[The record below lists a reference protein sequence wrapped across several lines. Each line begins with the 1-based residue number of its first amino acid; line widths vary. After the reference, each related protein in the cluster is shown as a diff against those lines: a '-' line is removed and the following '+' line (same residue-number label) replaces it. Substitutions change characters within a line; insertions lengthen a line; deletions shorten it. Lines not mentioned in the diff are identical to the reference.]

1 VNAVRPSS
9 PRALKLA
16 SLLALVG
23 ACADPQVTPPPND
36 PSNAVAANTTKPT
49 QTPPAPAVDVLGPKP
64 TLGAPKPFTPPQVD
78 VFQTKN
84 GLTVW
89 LVERHGLPIVSVSL
103 VVQGGSASDPAD
115 KPGLANITT
124 DMLDEGAGKR
134 SAVEVSSAI
143 NDLGAT
149 MSLGAGTDGT
159 LVALTV
165 LKKNFDAAFDIFSD
179 VVARPRLEDKEWKR
193 VSELWRNDLKKR
205 ADQPMSVSRVVNAAV
220 LYGPGTPYGHP
231 SDGLLEGAAKIDLPA
246 VKRFYADAFRPD
258 RSVMVV
264 AGDITR
270 KEVTDLVDRSLGAWK
285 APAGAAKAKADVGK
299 AAAAF
304 TPRPANARPKVVL
317 VDRPGAPQSV
327 IAVLRE
333 GVAATD
339 PDAARLDLVNTVL
352 GGSFTSRLNQN
363 LREEHH
369 WAYGAG
375 SSFHEMRGTGP
386 FVAIASVETPA
397 TGLALKEMI
406 GELQKMASAGLS
418 AEDLEKAKAH
428 DRAELMQTYETVS
441 GISRRLSALARLS
454 LPPGH
459 DLEASRARQSAKL
472 EDVLALAKKYVDPA
486 PATIVVIGPRGEVV
500 PQLAAIGLAE
510 PEAWD
515 PEGKPLAV
523 AGGGAKAKD
532 AGDVKKDAAK
542 KPAPKK

>member
-1 VNAVRPSS
+1 MNARPSL
-9 PRALKLA
+9 PRALGLA
-16 SLLALVG
+16 SLLALAA
-23 ACADPQVTPPPND
+23 ACAEQPQVTQVND
-36 PSNAVAANTTKPT
+36 PSDPNLTKKTAKPADT
-49 QTPPAPAVDVLGPKP
+49 APAPAADVLGPKP
-64 TLGAPKPFTPPQVD
+64 TLGAAKPFTPPSPE

-89 LVERHGLPIVSVSL
+89 LVERHGLPIVSVAL
-103 VVQGGSASDPAD
+103 VVQAGSASDPAD

-149 MSLGAGTDGT
+149 MSLGAGTDGA
-159 LVALTV
+159 LVSLTV
-165 LKKNFDAAFDIFSD
+165 LKNNFNAAFEIFSD
-179 VVARPRLEDKEWKR
+179 VVARPRFEPKEWKR

-205 ADQPMSVSRVVNAAV
+205 PDEPMSVSRVVNASV

-246 VKRFYADAFRPD
+246 VKRFYTESFRPD

-270 KEVTDLVDRSLGAWK
+270 KEVTDLVDASLGAWK
-285 APAGAAKAKADVGK
+285 APANAKTSADAAKAI
-299 AAAAF
+299 AALA
-304 TPRPANARPKVVL
+304 PRPASARPKVVL

-327 IAVLRE
+327 IAVVRE
-333 GVAATD
+333 GVAAA
-339 PDAARLDLVNTVL
+339 DADSARLDLVNTVL

-375 SSFHEMRGTGP
+375 SSFYEMRGKGP

-397 TGLALKEMI
+397 TGLALKEML

-418 AEDLEKAKAH
+418 AEDLEKAKAQ
-428 DRAELMQTYETVS
+428 DRSELMQTYETVS
-441 GISRRLSALARLS
+441 GISRRLATLARLG

-472 EDVLALAKKYVDPA
+472 DDVLALAKKYVDPA
-486 PATIVVIGPRGEVV
+486 PATIVVVGPRVEVV
-500 PQLAAIGLAE
+500 PQLAAIGLGE

-515 PEGKPLAV
+515 PEGKPL
-523 AGGGAKAKD
+523 GGAQDGAKAKD
-532 AGDVKKDAAK
+532 AGEVK

>member
-1 VNAVRPSS
+1 MNAARPSS
-9 PRALKLA
+9 PRALGLV
-16 SLLALVG
+16 SLLALAG
-23 ACADPQVTPPPND
+23 ACGDPQVTPPPND
-36 PSNAVAANTTKPT
+36 PSNAVSANTSKRAD
-49 QTPPAPAVDVLGPKP
+49 TPPASAVDVLGPKP

-89 LVERHGLPIVSVSL
+89 LVERHGLPIVSIAL

-149 MSLGAGTDGT
+149 MALGAGTDGVLAT
-159 LVALTV
+159 LTV
-165 LKKNFDAAFDIFSD
+165 LKNNFDAAFDIFSD
-179 VVARPRLEDKEWKR
+179 VVARPRFEDKEWKR

-231 SDGLLEGAAKIDLPA
+231 ADGLLEGAAKIDLPA
-246 VKRFYADAFRPD
+246 VKRFYAETFRPD

-264 AGDITR
+264 AGDVTR

-285 APAGAAKAKADVGK
+285 APAAKAKADAGK
-299 AAAAF
+299 AAAALA
-304 TPRPANARPKVVL
+304 PRPANARPKVVL

-327 IAVLRE
+327 IAVVRE

-375 SSFHEMRGTGP
+375 SSFQEMRGTGP

-397 TGLALKEMI
+397 TGPALKEMI
-406 GELQKMASAGLS
+406 GELQKMATSGLS
-418 AEDLEKAKAH
+418 AEDLEKAKAQ
-428 DRAELMQTYETVS
+428 DLAELMQTYETVS
-441 GISRRLSALARLS
+441 GISRRLSALARLG

-472 EDVLALAKKYVDPA
+472 EDVLTLAKKYVDPA
-486 PATIVVIGPRGEVV
+486 SGTIVVVGPRADVV
-500 PQLAAIGLAE
+500 PQLAAIGLPE

-515 PEGKPLAV
+515 PEGKPIAA
-523 AGGGAKAKD
+523 AGSAKAKD
-532 AGDVKKDAAK
+532 AGNGKTDAAK

>member
-1 VNAVRPSS
+1 L
-9 PRALKLA
+9 PRALGLA
-16 SLLALVG
+16 SIVAL
-23 ACADPQVTPPPND
+23 ACACGEQQQVVQVND
-36 PSNAVAANTTKPT
+36 PSDPNVTKRTEKPANTA
-49 QTPPAPAVDVLGPKP
+49 PAPVADVLGEKP
-64 TLGAPKPFTPPQVD
+64 ALGAPKPFTPPSAE

-84 GLTVW
+84 GMTVW
-89 LVERHGLPIVSVSL
+89 LVERHGLPIVSVAL
-103 VVQGGSASDPAD
+103 VVQGGSAADPAD

-149 MSLGAGTDGT
+149 MALGAGTDGVLLT
-159 LVALTV
+159 LTV
-165 LKKNFDAAFDIFSD
+165 LKNNFDAAFGIFSD
-179 VVARPRLEDKEWKR
+179 VVARPRFEDKEWKR

-205 ADQPMSVSRVVNAAV
+205 PDQPMSVSRVVNAAV

-231 SDGLLEGAAKIDLPA
+231 SDGLLEGAAKIDLGA

-270 KEVTDLVDRSLGAWK
+270 KEVTDLVDASLGAWK
-285 APAGAAKAKADVGK
+285 AGAAKAKPDAGK
-299 AAAAF
+299 AAAPPA
-304 TPRPANARPKVVL
+304 PRPSSARPKVVL

-327 IAVLRE
+327 IAVVRE

-375 SSFHEMRGTGP
+375 SSFYEMRGTGP

-406 GELQKMASAGLS
+406 GELQKMATAGLS
-418 AEDLEKAKAH
+418 AEDLEKAKAQ
-428 DRAELMQTYETVS
+428 DRSELMQTYETVS
-441 GISRRLSALARLS
+441 GISRRLATLARLG

-459 DLEASRARQSAKL
+459 DLDASRARQSAKL
-472 EDVLALAKKYVDPA
+472 DDVLALAKKYVDPTTG
-486 PATIVVIGPRGEVV
+486 TIVVVGPRADVV
-500 PQLAAIGLAE
+500 PQLAQIGLGE

-515 PEGKPLAV
+515 PEGKPLA
-523 AGGGAKAKD
+523 AAQDGAKAKD
-532 AGDVKKDAAK
+532 AGEPKKDAAK
-542 KPAPKK
+542 KDAANKPAPKK